1 MKIYTTEFLTGAVS
15 PKQYPSGTLPEF
27 AFAGRSNVGKS
38 SLIKSLLNRKKLVRT
53 SNTPGKTQEINFF
66 EINSQ
71 LIFADLPGF
80 GFAKVPASVQKKWQK
95 MIEEYL
101 LKRKTLTAVIFLI
114 DIRRE
119 PTPLDRDMK
128 AWLEAYNIAC
138 IPVATKSDKLS
149 RPQQDK
155 QIKKIQSAFFQQ
167 TGEEVIA
174 YSSKNSRGRKEL
186 WGQILKMAGQQETK
200 PPKET

>member
-15 PKQYPSGTLPEF
+15 PKQYPSGALPEF

-66 EINSQ
+66 KINSQ

-80 GFAKVPASVQKKWQK
+80 GFAKVPASVHKKWQK

-119 PTPLDRDMK
+119 PMPLDRDMK
-128 AWLEAYNIAC
+128 TWLEAYNIAC
-138 IPVATKSDKLS
+138 IPVATKSDKIS
-149 RPQQDK
+149 RPAQDQ

-174 YSSKNSRGRKEL
+174 YSSKNNKGRKEL

-200 PPKET
+200 PSEEA